1 MPVREEDLPLM
12 LGHFSS
18 LLLELM
24 QFLVPLLPISN
35 TAYTPLSDFSSLN
48 MPQTVIPA
56 LLKKLQ
62 IVPTAYRENGTLLSL
77 SPEFPTIWP

>member
-1 MPVREEDLPLM
+1 MPSGTGQRKVTSSSLSMPVREEDLPLM

-24 QFLVPLLPISN
+24 QFLVPIPN

-48 MPQTVIPA
+48 MP
-56 LLKKLQ
+56 
-62 IVPTAYRENGTLLSL
+62 
-77 SPEFPTIWP
+77 